1 MTGMFRNTKKFNQDI
16 SSWDVSSV
24 SKLNQIFM
32 HANAFDQNI
41 SDWNVSSVSDFQD
54 AFLNTVSL
62 TDSNKGLI
70 HESFSSNP
78 NWPYDW
84 SEFVTDANQSDPPTD
99 NNQTQPTS
107 SDNNQTKTQPSLPDH
122 NGTKPE
128 VPADHNVTQPPV
140 EIIIKPQSRP

>member
-1 MTGMFRNTKKFNQDI
+1 MI

-24 SKLNQIFM
+24 SSDLHVAK
-32 HANAFDQNI
+32 AFDQNI

-62 TDSNKGLI
+62 SVSNKGLI
-70 HESFSSNP
+70 HKSFSSNP

-84 SEFVTDANQSDPPTD
+84 SEFVSDANQSDPPD
-99 NNQTQPTS
+99 NNQTQ
-107 SDNNQTKTQPSLPDH
+107 DNNNQTKTQPSLPDH

-140 EIIIKPQSRP
+140 VDGNQTIIPQ